1 MERICV
7 SYSSLKFQPT
17 RLFTLNT
24 LNRLFCIFSLL
35 LFVNT
40 AAFAFEPFIIKDIRL
55 EGLRRISAG
64 TVFNY
69 LPVKI
74 GDQLD
79 QYKANSAIAAL
90 FAEGHFKDI
99 RLMRDGDVLVIQME
113 ERPAILKITFTGNKD
128 ITTDDLKKALANINF
143 TEGQVF
149 NQSLLEKVELELQRQ
164 YFNLGKYAVLVK
176 STVVPA
182 SHNRVAINIDV
193 VEGEVALIHQITI
206 VGNHA
211 FSDDDLLDEIQL
223 STGGWLSWF
232 TKDNQY
238 AKQKLA
244 ADLETL
250 RSFYLDQGYTKFNI
264 DSTQVSITPDKK
276 DVYITINVTEG
287 DQYIVSD
294 TTLEVHRMD
303 DLLMNQAVLEED
315 LKKKLTVHSG
325 DMFSRKK
332 ISESI
337 EAITDRIGDEGYFSP
352 NINPLQNF
360 DEEHKTVSLTFV
372 VDPGKRVYV
381 RRINFAGNTRTRDE
395 VLRREM
401 RQMEGGWLSLS
412 NIKRS
417 RERLDRLS
425 YFDDV
430 SVETPLVPGSSDLV
444 DVNYTVVEKAAGNIV
459 AGVGYS
465 QTYGVQFNASIIQ
478 DNFLGTGKRVGVS
491 FSNSEVDRIYS
502 LSYFNPYVTIDG
514 VSRGFTVF
522 SRTTDAEAANLSY
535 YTTDVYGGKLNY
547 GIPISEFNSIGVGFE
562 FDNTHLNTTTYS
574 ATEMFDFVNKYG
586 DDYNSYRLTTS
597 WASDTRNRTLL
608 PTAGS
613 LQSIS
618 AEVALPFSDLPYYK
632 VNYRHHWLYPIAKDY
647 VLLLKGDVGYG
658 DGYGDTD
665 VLPFFEN
672 YTAGGPYSVRG
683 FKENTLGPLDS
694 NERPYGGNLK
704 VVGNVELIL
713 PVPFTKNVNSF
724 RISAFLDVGNVYGE
738 DESFET
744 DLLRYSAGLSAIWIS
759 PLGPLSFSFAKPLK
773 KMDGDQTQFFQFNIG
788 TTF

>member
-1 MERICV
+1 M
-7 SYSSLKFQPT
+7 
-17 RLFTLNT
+17 NT
-24 LNRLFCIFSLL
+24 LNRLFTIFSLL
-35 LFVNT
+35 LIFSTTVS
-40 AAFAFEPFIIKDIRL
+40 AFEPFIIKDIRL
-55 EGLRRISAG
+55 EGLRRISVG

-74 GDQLD
+74 GEQFDQH
-79 QYKANSAIAAL
+79 KANNAITAL

-99 RLMRDGDVLVIQME
+99 RLLRDGDVLVIQLE
-113 ERPAILKITFTGNKD
+113 ERPAILKITLTGNKD
-128 ITTDDLKKALANINF
+128 ITTDELKTALTNIDF
-143 TEGQVF
+143 TEGRVF

-164 YFNLGKYAVLVK
+164 YFNLGKYAVRVK
-176 STVVPA
+176 STVMPA

-193 VEGEVALIHQITI
+193 IEGEIALIHQIAI
-206 VGNHA
+206 IGNRA
-211 FSDDDLLDEIQL
+211 FTNDQLLDEMQI
-223 STGGWLSWF
+223 STGGWLSWI

-238 AKQKLA
+238 ARQKLA

-250 RSFYLDQGYTKFNI
+250 RSFYLDRGYTKFNI

-276 DVYITINVTEG
+276 DVYVTINLTEG
-287 DQYIVSD
+287 DQYVVSE
-294 TTLEVHRMD
+294 TKLEVHRMD
-303 DLLMNQAVLEED
+303 DLLINQAVLEEE
-315 LKKKLTVHSG
+315 LMKKLTTKTG

-332 ISESI
+332 ISESV
-337 EAITDRIGDEGYFSP
+337 EAITERIGDEGYFSP

-360 DEEHKTVSLTFV
+360 DETNKTVALTFV

-381 RRINFAGNTRTRDE
+381 RRINFAGNSRTRDE

-412 NIKRS
+412 SIKRS
-417 RERLDRLS
+417 RERLERLN
-425 YFDDV
+425 YFDQV
-430 SVETPLVPGSSDLV
+430 TVETPLVPGNDDMV
-444 DVNYTVVEKAAGNIV
+444 DVNYTVIEKPAGNII

-502 LSYFNPYVTIDG
+502 LSYFDPYITIDG
-514 VSRGFTVF
+514 VSRGLTIF
-522 SRTTDAEAANLSY
+522 SRKTDAEAANLSY
-535 YTTDVYGGKLNY
+535 YTTDVYGGKINY
-547 GIPISEFNSIGVGFE
+547 GIPISEYNDIGLGFE
-562 FDNTHLNTTTYS
+562 FDNTHLNTTSYS
-574 ATEMFDFVNKYG
+574 ASELFDFVNKYG

-597 WASDTRNRTLL
+597 WAKDTRNRTLL
-608 PTAGS
+608 PTEGV
-613 LQSIS
+613 LQSVS
-618 AEVALPFSDLPYYK
+618 AEIALPFSDLPYYK
-632 VNYRHHWLYPIAKDY
+632 INYRHNWLYPITKDY

-658 DGYGDTD
+658 DGYSNSG

-704 VVGNVELIL
+704 VVGNAELIL
-713 PVPFTKNVNSF
+713 PVPFTKNVHSF
-724 RISAFLDVGNVYGE
+724 RISTFLDVGNVYSE
-738 DESFET
+738 HESFET
-744 DLLRYSAGLSAIWIS
+744 DLLRYSAGVSAIWIS

-773 KMDGDQTQFFQFNIG
+773 KMKGEQTQFFQFNIG